1 MIDGTTENLAST
13 AWRTLTL
20 PRPWARDES
29 ERCINC
35 LGLDRRCML
44 REGHAGTHTWRTRG
58 ALRVFEW
65 T

>member
-1 MIDGTTENLAST
+1 VITHAATPPPP
-13 AWRTLTL
+13 
-20 PRPWARDES
+20 PRRWARDEH

-35 LGLDRRCML
+35 LGLDHRCML
-44 REGHAGTHTWRTRG
+44 REGHTGTHAWRARG